1 MKRKETRTLHG
12 LLTLM
17 LMLGLML
24 IPGLLPE
31 TACAAGGT
39 MEGNGTEDKPYQIED
54 YADLKAFAEIVNGNN
69 GQGANPSACAILI
82 DNIQC
87 TDKEWV
93 PINITDNHTRMGD
106 ILEG

>member
-31 TACAAGGT
+31 TACATGGT
-39 MEGNGTEDKPYQIED
+39 MEGNGTEDKPYRIED
-54 YADLKAFAEIVNGNN
+54 YADLKAFAEIVNGTG
-69 GQGANPSACAILI
+69 GQDANRDACGKLMKK
-82 DNIQC
+82 IQ
-87 TDKEWV
+87 
-93 PINITDNHTRMGD
+93 
-106 ILEG
+106 